1 MVRPSRAA
9 AVKDGPASGPPGGLV
24 LDGREHGGRLVCVGI
39 GRMTT
44 LVIDRGEI
52 PNRGMTAARVV
63 EALDELEHR
72 GPRLGLRL
80 EPTSVEKLA
89 FQRGEGKIPLQG
101 SRTTLCQI
109 TRDGFPAM
117 TGYPNCEM
125 IDSAG
130 RAPVVERDQ
139 CFGVA
144 EPNNFNSSLLCLAR
158 YSKAE
163 HLPIEVDGALQIS
176 DLNADM
182 VDVCS
187 FEIDVFLSGG
197 SRAAR
202 RQHRETLNQFS
213 TGE

>member
-1 MVRPSRAA
+1 
-9 AVKDGPASGPPGGLV
+9 
-24 LDGREHGGRLVCVGI
+24 
-39 GRMTT
+39 
-44 LVIDRGEI
+44 
-52 PNRGMTAARVV
+52 
-63 EALDELEHR
+63 
-72 GPRLGLRL
+72 
-80 EPTSVEKLA
+80 
-89 FQRGEGKIPLQG
+89 
-101 SRTTLCQI
+101 
-109 TRDGFPAM
+109 M

-139 CFGVA
+139 NFGVA
-144 EPNNFNSSLLCLAR
+144 EPNNFDSSFFRLAHDR
-158 YSKAE
+158 EPE
-163 HLPIEVDGALQIS
+163 HLPIEVGGALDVS